1 MPEIKAMPLD
11 MFPHDVDTTH
21 GGAKYKEGRTVFL
34 FKKLTAL
41 FKKPIWNIVLKQEQD
56 HDLVILEY
64 NCSPGGQWKF
74 QIYTFQTVAIF

>member
-34 FKKLTAL
+34 FKKLTVERD
-41 FKKPIWNIVLKQEQD
+41 FDGQYGYGLKFVED
-56 HDLVILEY
+56 KTPHLYRGL
-64 NCSPGGQWKF
+64 
-74 QIYTFQTVAIF
+74 